1 VGELG
6 ALVPFILIVALF
18 WLLII
23 RPASK
28 RQKAV
33 SRMQASL
40 EVGAEVML
48 TSGLY
53 ATVVSLAGDRAEV
66 EIAPGTV
73 VTIARAAV
81 GSVVTPTEPLDETD
95 GYDELDGLDETG
107 GVDDLDRRTIRDT
120 EDR

>member
-6 ALVPFILIVALF
+6 ALVPFVLIVALF

-53 ATVVSLAGDRAEV
+53 ATVVALADDRAEV

-81 GSVVTPTEPLDETD
+81 GSVVSPVEPLDEVDSYDGAD
-95 GYDELDGLDETG
+95 GYDELDGS
-107 GVDDLDRRTIRDT
+107 DRPTARDT